1 VPWPGCVAGLPD
13 GPNRPRFPPARHAGG
28 RRPRPWVVV
37 VGGGHPGELTHRP
50 TRLPA
55 AAWLPGPGPAR
66 QTRPG
71 SAVARAGSV
80 SHPVCTSVVRPAW
93 SSRRRAVS
101 SGWPRTSGTRA
112 VSSIASRIHRLTLSS
127 GTAVRSSGPCSAAS
141 ARPLASSTSDV
152 CATRSGA
159 PDGAAAPTHTPGEKQ
174 PGDQHHS
181 NPTPDMPDSANP
193 GSAAPDSADPGRGTP
208 KPVAPCLVP
217 RWGSVA
223 DAEPERAGLS
233 TGPPAGRDP
242 GPGAAARDPGRA
254 PSPVTPAGRRRP

>member
-1 VPWPGCVAGLPD
+1 MPWPGCVAGLPN

-71 SAVARAGSV
+71 SAVARARRCRTRSAPRWSGRPGRAGGGPSPPAGQGPPGPGRCRP
-80 SHPVCTSVVRPAW
+80 SPAHPPADPVQRHRRPVLGPVQ
-93 SSRRRAVS
+93 RRQ
-101 SGWPRTSGTRA
+101 
-112 VSSIASRIHRLTLSS
+112 
-127 GTAVRSSGPCSAAS
+127 
-141 ARPLASSTSDV
+141 RPPLGVQHHDV

-159 PDGAAAPTHTPGEKQ
+159 PDGAAAPTHTRREAARRPAPQQ
-174 PGDQHHS
+174 PDAGHAG
-181 NPTPDMPDSANP
+181 PANP
-193 GSAAPDSADPGRGTP
+193 GSATPDSADPGRGTP

-233 TGPPAGRDP
+233 TGPRLAATPAQ
-242 GPGAAARDPGRA
+242 A
-254 PSPVTPAGRRRP
+254 PPPVTPARRRRP

>member
-159 PDGAAAPTHTPGEKQ
+159 PDGAAAPTHTRREAARRPAPQQPDAGHAGLRQSGFGGTGLRRSGSGHAKTRRSLPG
-174 PGDQHHS
+174 P
-181 NPTPDMPDSANP
+181 
-193 GSAAPDSADPGRGTP
+193 
-208 KPVAPCLVP
+208 PVGE
-217 RWGSVA
+217 RSRR
-223 DAEPERAGLS
+223 RAGAR
-233 TGPPAGRDP
+233 GVVHRPPGWPRP
-242 GPGAAARDPGRA
+242 RPR
-254 PSPVTPAGRRRP
+254 RRRP